1 VKDSHIYIQGEKNPK
16 LSVKEVMRYAHTHEG
31 RKTLFA
37 HGVFEAGK
45 VRIGPQNDYYGDISA
60 AYPFAAHFAEVEV
73 DPQSGEVTILRYVA
87 AHDVGKAINPMAVEG
102 QIEGGVVQGL
112 GYTLMEEVVFNEG
125 KIQNPDLQD
134 YYIPTAMDIP
144 PIESILVESKDPAG
158 PYGAKGIGE
167 PTLIPVA
174 PAIANAIFHA
184 IGIRLT
190 EIPVTA
196 EKLYLAM
203 KKRRTLSNLNR
214 GP

>member
-1 VKDSHIYIQGEKNPK
+1 
-16 LSVKEVMRYAHTHEG
+16 
-31 RKTLFA
+31 
-37 HGVFEAGK
+37 
-45 VRIGPQNDYYGDISA
+45 
-60 AYPFAAHFAEVEV
+60 
-73 DPQSGEVTILRYVA
+73 
-87 AHDVGKAINPMAVEG
+87 VGKAINPMAVEG
-102 QIEGGVVQGL
+102 QIEGGVVQGI
-112 GYTLMEEVVFNEG
+112 GYTLMEEVLFNEG

-134 YYIPTAMDIP
+134 YTIPTAMDVP

-184 IGIRLT
+184 TGIRLT

-203 KKRRTLSNLNR
+203 KKGKKLSNLNR
-214 GP
+214 GA